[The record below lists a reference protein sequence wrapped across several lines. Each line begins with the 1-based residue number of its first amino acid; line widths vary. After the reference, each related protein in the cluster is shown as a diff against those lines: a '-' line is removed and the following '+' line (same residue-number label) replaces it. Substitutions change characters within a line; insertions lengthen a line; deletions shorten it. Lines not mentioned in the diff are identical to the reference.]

1 MNCFTIFIF
10 AYTDGLAYS
19 HAEFGASSG
28 PIFLDSVTCSSGNS
42 QLLECFSSPILTISS
57 YCTNV
62 REAGV
67 GCEGIAT
74 SLNVGVCLLIIH
86 LLKLHVSMVMSD
98 LLVVIFLMKEEWKS
112 V

>member
-1 MNCFTIFIF
+1 MF

-19 HAEFGASSG
+19 HAEFGATSG

-62 REAGV
+62 RGAGV

-74 SLNVGVCLLIIH
+74 VLNVVCLLI
-86 LLKLHVSMVMSD
+86 
-98 LLVVIFLMKEEWKS
+98 
-112 V
+112 